1 MAAVSRANT
10 RVVFGCM
17 AYRRKS
23 ECDNITPV
31 WRRSV
36 LECGMRSPTTR
47 FEVAVIVV
55 FLIVT
60 VAVLVYFL
68 PGFLGLH

>member
-1 MAAVSRANT
+1 
-10 RVVFGCM
+10 M
-17 AYRRKS
+17 AYRQKS
-23 ECDNITPV
+23 ECDNLTQV

-36 LECGMRSPTTR
+36 LECGMRSPTTH

-55 FLIVT
+55 FLIAA
-60 VAVLVYFL
+60 VALLVYFL